1 MSDPAH
7 LHHQIDYIEFNV
19 TDMEAAKQF
28 YGAAF
33 GWEFTDYAPEYV
45 GIRKPGVEG
54 QEVGG
59 LRLMETV
66 TPGGALVIL
75 YSDDLEQSLA
85 QVEAAGGTIT
95 APIFDFPGGRRFQF
109 CDPSGTE
116 LAVWGMA
123 Q

>member
-1 MSDPAH
+1 MSEPAH

-28 YGAAF
+28 YAAAF
-33 GWEFTDYAPEYV
+33 GWEFIDYVPEYV

-66 TPGGALVIL
+66 AQGGPLVIL
-75 YSDDLEQSLA
+75 YSKDLEQS
-85 QVEAAGGTIT
+85 QVQMGAAGGTIT

-109 CDPSGTE
+109 CDPCGNE
-116 LAVWGMA
+116 LAVWGLPK
-123 Q
+123 